1 MFQLELEPI
10 KISMARL
17 STCCLLRFFD
27 PLIPHRVHL
36 LRFFDHVLESQIISY
51 HNIYFLLFIYIIY
64 VIIYLYIHIHVCI
77 LA

>member
-17 STCCLLRFFD
+17 STRCLLRFFD
-27 PLIPHRVHL
+27 PLIRHRVHL

-51 HNIYFLLFIYIIY
+51 HIIYVSFIYIYYICNHIFVIY
-64 VIIYLYIHIHVCI
+64 IFMYVF
-77 LA
+77 